1 MHNNAP
7 MSTAA
12 DTLRDHLAQV
22 EQLRQSAFNA
32 PPALREALAAVR
44 LVQVRR
50 FHFTYADFLAS
61 PRHGQ
66 AARFFLTEL
75 YGSHDYSQRDAQ
87 FARIAGAIERL
98 FPAKVM
104 ALAVQIAEVH
114 ALTESLDWQL
124 AQAWVGLPGTP
135 AATPDA
141 AHAKPAGQTP
151 TSAEAARQTASRYLA
166 CWRQVG
172 RPQDRQRQLD
182 AVMALG
188 WHLAEVVRIP
198 GLRMAL
204 RLMRK
209 PAQAAG
215 LTALQLVLET
225 GFDAFTSMGKPDG
238 FLNDVQAREADWI
251 GSFFGADLP
260 AITAR
265 LAGALQ
271 SGQPSPG

>member
-12 DTLRDHLAQV
+12 DTMRDHLAQV

-104 ALAVQIAEVH
+104 TLAVQMAEVH
-114 ALTESLDWQL
+114 ALTEHLDWQL
-124 AQAWVGLPGTP
+124 AQAWVALPGTP
-135 AATPDA
+135 PTLATPN
-141 AHAKPAGQTP
+141 T
-151 TSAEAARQTASRYLA
+151 AEAAHQMASRYLA

-172 RPQDRQRQLD
+172 RPQDRQRQLN

-225 GFDAFTSMGKPDG
+225 GFDAFTSMGQPNG
-238 FLNDVQAREADWI
+238 FLNDVQTRETDWI
-251 GSFFGADLP
+251 GSFFHADLP
-260 AITAR
+260 AITTR
-265 LAGALQ
+265 LAHTLQ
-271 SGQPSPG
+271 PR